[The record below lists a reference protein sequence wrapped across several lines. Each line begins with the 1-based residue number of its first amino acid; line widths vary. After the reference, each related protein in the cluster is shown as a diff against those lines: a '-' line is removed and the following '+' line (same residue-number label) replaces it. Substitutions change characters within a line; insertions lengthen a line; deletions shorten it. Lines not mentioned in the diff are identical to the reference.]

1 MAGRIAG
8 ITIEIGGDTSQL
20 QKALKGVDSQ
30 LKTTQANLKDIN
42 KLLKLDPSNVELLTQ
57 KQKNLENAIS
67 GTKDRLEQLK
77 AVNRDS
83 VSPEQWDSLQREIIS
98 TEQNLKNL
106 ETEYRNFG
114 SVAVQ
119 QIAAA
124 GEKMKDLGSKMQSAG
139 RALQPLSTAAAG
151 ALTGLGA
158 LAYKSLETA
167 DDLATMS
174 QQTGLTTDEIQ
185 RFQYASERVDV
196 SLSDMTGALTKLKKN
211 MTSHADTWERLG
223 ISVTN
228 ADGSMRNATDVFYD
242 ALTALSQISNE
253 TERDQIAMEIF
264 GKSAD
269 SLAGIIDDGGA
280 SLRAYGD
287 EAQQLGLIMSGETLT
302 ALNETKDTV
311 DKMKATMG
319 ASLAELGAT
328 LATTFGPAIE
338 KVAEF
343 VGKLSEK
350 LRNLSPETAESIVKI
365 LAVVAAISP
374 LLTVGGKLVS
384 GIGTLLTLVPKIK
397 AGITLI
403 GGLMN
408 PATLGIT
415 VVVAAVAALAV
426 AVIKNWD
433 KIKDTIT
440 KTVNAIKNTVTNVW
454 NSIKSSVTN
463 IVNGVK
469 SAVSSAWDG
478 IKNAVSNAANAI
490 MSPINNIIDRF
501 NNMRNMVTNAIS
513 AIRNAFNFNWQLPH
527 LSLPHI
533 SITYTQADSSLAK
546 FLGITRIPHLSVQW
560 YRKAYENAM
569 MFTSPTV
576 MATPYGMKGFG
587 DGNGAEIVMGL
598 NKLRELVGTS
608 QEIVINVY
616 GSAGM
621 NVNELADAVQRRL
634 VALQKQREAAYA

>member
-8 ITIEIGGDTSQL
+8 ITIEIGGDTSNL

-42 KLLKLDPSNVELLTQ
+42 KLLKMDPSNVELLTQ

-67 GTKDRLEQLK
+67 GTKERLEQLK

-124 GEKMKDLGSKMQSAG
+124 GEKMKDLGSKMESAG

-167 DDLATMS
+167 DDLAQMS

-185 RFQYASERVDV
+185 KFQYASELVDV

-501 NNMRNMVTNAIS
+501 NNMKSMVTNAIS
-513 AIRNAFNFNWQLPH
+513 AIRQAFNFQWQLPH

-598 NKLRELVGTS
+598 NKLQELVGAS
-608 QEIVINVY
+608 QDIVINVY
-616 GSAGM
+616 ASQGM
-621 NVNELADAVQRRL
+621 DVNQLADAVQRRL

>member
-8 ITIEIGGDTSQL
+8 ITIEIGGDTSNL
-20 QKALKGVDSQ
+20 QKALKDVDSQ

-67 GTKDRLEQLK
+67 GTKARLEQLK

-167 DDLATMS
+167 DDLAEMS

-185 RFQYASERVDV
+185 RFQYASDLVDV

-608 QEIVINVY
+608 QDIVINVY

>member
-8 ITIEIGGDTSQL
+8 ITIEIGGDTSNL

-67 GTKDRLEQLK
+67 GTKARLEQLK

-83 VSPEQWDSLQREIIS
+83 VSPEQWDNLQREIIA
-98 TEQNLKNL
+98 TEQDLKGL
-106 ETEYRNFG
+106 EKQYREFG
-114 SVAVQ
+114 SVAAQ
-119 QIAAA
+119 QVAAV
-124 GEKMKDLGSKMQSAG
+124 GEKMKTLGSGLQSAG
-139 RALQPLSTAAAG
+139 NALRPLSTAAAG

-167 DDLATMS
+167 DDLSEMA

-185 RFQYASERVDV
+185 RFQYASDLVDV
-196 SLSDMTGALTKLKKN
+196 SLSDITGALTKLKKN

-223 ISVTN
+223 VSVTN

-287 EAQQLGLIMSGETLT
+287 EAEQLGIIMSGETLD

-328 LATTFGPAIE
+328 LATTFAPAIE
-338 KVAEF
+338 KLSGFIGQLAE
-343 VGKLSEK
+343 KI
-350 LRNLSPETAESIVKI
+350 RNMNPETAETIVKV
-365 LAVVAAISP
+365 LGVVAAISP
-374 LLTVGGKLVS
+374 LLTVGGKLIS
-384 GIGTLLTLVPKIK
+384 GIGTVLTLAPKISS
-397 AGITLI
+397 AITLI

-415 VVVAAVAALAV
+415 AVVAAIAGLTVL
-426 AVIKNWD
+426 VIKHWD
-433 KIKDTIT
+433 EIKAAVT
-440 KTVNAIKNTVTNVW
+440 KAVNAIKTTVTNVW
-454 NSIKSSVTN
+454 NGIKTSVTN
-463 IVNGVK
+463 VVNGIK
-469 SAVSSAWDG
+469 TAVSNAWNG
-478 IKNAVSNAANAI
+478 IKTVVSNAANAI
-490 MSPINNIIDRF
+490 MTPINNIINRF
-501 NNMRNMVTNAIS
+501 NNMKSMVVNAIS
-513 AIRNAFNFNWQLPH
+513 AIRNAFNFQWQLPH
-527 LSLPHI
+527 LKLPHI
-533 SITYTQADSSLAK
+533 TISYTQADSSLAK

-598 NKLRELVGTS
+598 NKLQELVGAS
-608 QEIVINVY
+608 QDIIINVY
-616 GSAGM
+616 ASQGM
-621 NVNELADAVQRRL
+621 DVNQLADAVQKRL

>member
-8 ITIEIGGDTSQL
+8 ITIEIGGDTSNL

-30 LKTTQANLKDIN
+30 LKTTQSNLKDIN
-42 KLLKLDPSNVELLTQ
+42 KLLKMDPSNVELLTQ

-67 GTKDRLEQLK
+67 GTKERLEQLK

-124 GEKMKDLGSKMQSAG
+124 GEKMKDLGSKMESAG

-167 DDLATMS
+167 DDLAQMS

-185 RFQYASERVDV
+185 KFQYASELVDV

-287 EAQQLGLIMSGETLT
+287 EAQQLGLIMSGETLD
-302 ALNETKDTV
+302 ALNQTKDTV

-454 NSIKSSVTN
+454 NNIKSSVTN
-463 IVNGVK
+463 IINGLK

-513 AIRNAFNFNWQLPH
+513 AIRNAFSFNWQLPH

-598 NKLRELVGTS
+598 NKLQELVGAS
-608 QEIVINVY
+608 QDIVINVY
-616 GSAGM
+616 ASQGM
-621 NVNELADAVQRRL
+621 DVNQLADAVQRRL